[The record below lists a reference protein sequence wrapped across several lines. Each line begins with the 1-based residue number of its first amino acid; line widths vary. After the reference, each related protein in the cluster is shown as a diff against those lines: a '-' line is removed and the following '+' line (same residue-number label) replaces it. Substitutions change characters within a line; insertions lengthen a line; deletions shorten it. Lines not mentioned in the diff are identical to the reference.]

1 MWPIAPFVPK
11 CQRMLT
17 NSVRGGVLSSNVPYP
32 YDERRPRNWPYAR
45 LATTSAS
52 TATTSNDGRFNAL
65 PSPCDGPLR
74 RSFHFV
80 DEPVERHHDVKV
92 LEAELGAQDLFD
104 VGARAVLLD
113 HLRQHFGHALR
124 AGSRLAHRL
133 LVRDS
138 AMPRYDGVEVERE
151 DLVESSCLFL
161 RAAAAGVVDEL
172 WEALTVC
179 EQVAGRKRAIVR
191 EQYDDVAVGMAAAE
205 VVNLGD
211 LAAQVHG
218 AARLDGDVDGVLRAG
233 REHACARRDRRD
245 GERTLGLEL

>member
-92 LEAELGAQDLFD
+92 LEAELGAQHLLD
-104 VGARAVLLD
+104 VGARAILLD

-133 LVRDS
+133 FVRDS
-138 AMPRYDGVEVERE
+138 AMPRHDGVEVEGE
-151 DLVESSCLFL
+151 DLVERACPLL
-161 RAAAAGVVDEL
+161 RAAAAGMIDEL
-172 WEALTVC
+172 RQAFAVC
-179 EQVAGRKRAIVR
+179 EQVAGRERAVVR
-191 EQYDDVAVGMAAAE
+191 EQDDDVAVGVAAAE
-205 VVNLGD
+205 VVDLRNL
-211 LAAQVHG
+211 
-218 AARLDGDVDGVLRAG
+218 
-233 REHACARRDRRD
+233 
-245 GERTLGLEL
+245 